1 MSRWRFNYPEHPGLE
16 RWLNDGERGV
26 SSNAIVQ
33 YLVHGKIPAGFNDPA
48 DPSDFR
54 RCELLLKAVPSL
66 RKQFHRMAE
75 VSPRWAA
82 LVERW
87 GEIAA
92 LLEEEYPTGK
102 ASRTF
107 ELMRNLGEEAA

>member
-1 MSRWRFNYPEHPGLE
+1 MSWRFNYPEHPGLE
-16 RWLNDGERGV
+16 RWLNYGERGV

-33 YLVHGKIPAGFNDPA
+33 YLVHGKVPAGFNDPA

-54 RCELLLKAVPSL
+54 RCELLLTAVPSL
-66 RKQFHRMAE
+66 RQQFHRMAE

-92 LLEEEYPTGK
+92 LVEEEYPTGRGPR
-102 ASRTF
+102 AYA
-107 ELMRNLGEEAA
+107 LMRDLEDVSA